1 MLIAALLA
9 GLLQVG
15 AGPDSPAVPA
25 WEPAHAGLMAKAPG
39 TPGYGVQFTTPSGR
53 LVFTNLHFD
62 PATRDAKMELYRI
75 QGPAGMGPYRLGAEL
90 GFHAK
95 EPTQGSN
102 HPCWFD
108 NFFYAVRTLE
118 GSPARSAGL
127 DPGKYGGRFAV
138 TALEGVDGKNFGWD
152 LGALVWYLTNRPEVE
167 LNLIRRPVM
176 FGGPSRRN
184 PRVTLRK
191 VETAIDPADGF
202 FTAGGID
209 SALIQPWLGHA
220 PLWRDLLILRSRT
233 PRLAPLA
240 VDLPTGRRWLVSAP
254 TDPSAEGPGKGQRTL
269 EVWREDPLAGPYPY
283 AKALAD
289 LWLEPREGLGPG
301 RVLRIEGQW
310 YRIQTLTTDPATGRP
325 TACSLG
331 PWKAD
336 IPALLAGASEA
347 RELGSLPSPG
357 LWETLEQAANDALL
371 EWKTLALPDALA
383 SQDAQAAAALV
394 LRIEKGLL
402 ALDLEVKGIRSRLD
416 AAARAE
422 AERKAQAE
430 LATKEGKPARATPA
444 PPVESERLADLLDQ
458 RKAILMAILGNAKQS
473 LASLRR

>member
-9 GLLQVG
+9 GLLQAG
-15 AGPDSPAVPA
+15 AGPDFPAAPA

-39 TPGYGVQFTTPSGR
+39 APGYGVQFTTPSGR

-62 PATRDAKMELYRI
+62 PASRDAKMELYRI
-75 QGPAGMGPYRLGAEL
+75 QGPVGLGPYRLGVEL

-95 EPTQGSN
+95 EPTQGSV
-102 HPCWFD
+102 HPSWFD
-108 NFFYAVRTLE
+108 NFFYIIRTEE
-118 GSPARSAGL
+118 GSPAKAAGL
-127 DPGKYGGRFAV
+127 EPDKYGGRYSKVAI
-138 TALEGVDGKNFGWD
+138 EGVDGSNFGWD
-152 LGALVWYLTNRPEVE
+152 LGALIWHITNRPVIEV
-167 LNLIRRPVM
+167 NTIKRPVM
-176 FGGPSRRN
+176 FGGPSRKTV
-184 PRVTLRK
+184 RVTLRK
-191 VETAIDPADGF
+191 LETPVDPADGTF
-202 FTAGGID
+202 APGGVDPASIK
-209 SALIQPWLGHA
+209 AWLTHD
-220 PLWRDLLILRSRT
+220 LMWRDLLILRSRT

-254 TDPSAEGPGKGQRTL
+254 TDPTAEGPGKGQRTL

-283 AKALAD
+283 GKALAD

-310 YRIQTLTTDPATGRP
+310 YRIQNMTTDPATGRP

-336 IPALLAGASEA
+336 IPVLLAGASEA
-347 RELGSLPSPG
+347 RELGSIPSPG
-357 LWETLEQAANDALL
+357 LRETLEQAANEALL

-383 SQDAQAAAALV
+383 SQDAQATAALV

-402 ALDLEVKGIRSRLD
+402 ALDLDIKGIRSRLD

-422 AERKAQAE
+422 ADRKAQAE
-430 LATKEGKPARATPA
+430 LAAKEGRPARATPA

-458 RKAILMAILGNAKQS
+458 RKAILMAVLGNAKQS